1 MAFGLKHIQ
10 GAEDDKARALKK
22 ELQEQSDDSGASESS
37 PVSLPV
43 QSGNRFA
50 RRGASPSV
58 AQASGNEPSQPAPA
72 RAPAVTPAAKPVVA
86 KPAQTIAAPAANSFM
101 KAKANFE
108 NEGDVTPEMYS
119 ELPLSE
125 FDDDEKEDLVV
136 AEEEVY
142 GPTAH
147 QKLALRARRLA
158 QEVGEFKKWSLD
170 AISVLERRAQRE
182 PQVVI
187 DELLPVYRNEVQ
199 PTRQVGFRSLDEAVK
214 KHTDETVFL
223 LVKGDKDRVRVVPKG
238 TGQDVLNGAVL
249 ESLQANSTPFDSP
262 KYVLPKLFE
271 KAADPVAAAPKS
283 APAP

>member
-10 GAEDDKARALKK
+10 GAEADKARALKK
-22 ELQEQSDDSGASESS
+22 DLQEQSDDSVSSDIPTSS
-37 PVSLPV
+37 PAPT
-43 QSGNRFA
+43 GNRFA
-50 RRGASPSV
+50 RRGATPSV
-58 AQASGNEPSQPAPA
+58 QTQPAASDPVKA
-72 RAPAVTPAAKPVVA
+72 QSVKVQTAPVA
-86 KPAQTIAAPAANSFM
+86 KPALVAETASPSANSFM
-101 KAKANFE
+101 KAKAIFE

-119 ELPLSE
+119 ELPPSE
-125 FDDDEKEDLVV
+125 FDEDEKEEIVV

-142 GPTAH
+142 GPTPH

-170 AISVLERRAQRE
+170 AITVLERRAQRE

-187 DELLPVYRNEVQ
+187 DELVPIYRSEVQ
-199 PTRQVGFRSLDEAVK
+199 PTRQMGFRSLDEAVK
-214 KHTDETVFL
+214 KHADETVFL

-238 TGQDVLNGAVL
+238 TGQDILNGAVL

-262 KYVLPKLFE
+262 KYVVPKIFE
-271 KAADPVAAAPKS
+271 KPAEPSATTQKS

>member
-10 GAEDDKARALKK
+10 GAEADKARALKK
-22 ELQEQSDDSGASESS
+22 DLQEQSDDSVSSDAPTSS
-37 PVSLPV
+37 PV
-43 QSGNRFA
+43 QTGNRFA
-50 RRGASPSV
+50 RRAAPSVQPQPASPDPV
-58 AQASGNEPSQPAPA
+58 KAQPVKAQQAP
-72 RAPAVTPAAKPVVA
+72 VA
-86 KPAQTIAAPAANSFM
+86 KPTPVAEPASNSFM
-101 KAKANFE
+101 KAKAIFE

-119 ELPLSE
+119 ELPPSE
-125 FDDDEKEDLVV
+125 FDDDEKEDIVV

-142 GPTAH
+142 GPTPH

-170 AISVLERRAQRE
+170 AITVLERRAQRE

-187 DELLPVYRNEVQ
+187 DELIPVYRSEVQ
-199 PTRQVGFRSLDEAVK
+199 PTRQMGFRSLDEAVK
-214 KHTDETVFL
+214 KHADETVFL

-238 TGQDVLNGAVL
+238 TGQDILNGAVL

-262 KYVLPKLFE
+262 KYVVPKIFE
-271 KAADPVAAAPKS
+271 KPAEPATTTQKS